1 MQDFYLIKESDIDF
15 WKIHIEGKIL
25 ITHYG
30 EIGAN
35 GTHNKEDYENP
46 KMAQEQYEKLVKEK
60 ISEGYQCFTNLKEH
74 TIKQHVEVY
83 QNLCTRFY
91 NELCTEEYDKSYS
104 VEWHT
109 KPSAVDIDAYE
120 KKIPFILP
128 ESLKQFWLTDSTF
141 RLGTA
146 GWMLDGGGFNM
157 FEPKQNIGLRYLIKT
172 IEQEMWGGSRDDL
185 LQTIGQENIDYF
197 NSNFIIIGL
206 YCESDDKHTYLYFT
220 SKGGFGKLKYDQNDL
235 DDVVNSLNNMRKN
248 IDNSSA
254 TLNSKIAEC
263 IDLAIYDLLIWY
275 NYERN

>member
-1 MQDFYLIKESDIDF
+1 MQDFYLIKESDIDY

-60 ISEGYQCFTNLKEH
+60 ISEGYQCFMNQKEH

-91 NELCTEEYDKSYS
+91 NELCTEQYDKSYG

-109 KPSAVDIDAYE
+109 KPSADDIDAYE
-120 KKIPFILP
+120 KKLPFILP

-141 RLGTA
+141 RLGTD

-157 FEPKQNIGLRYLIKT
+157 FGPKHNLGVGYLIKT

-185 LQTIGQENIDYF
+185 IYDA
-197 NSNFIIIGL
+197 
-206 YCESDDKHTYLYFT
+206 TYLRCNF
-220 SKGGFGKLKYDQNDL
+220 FQNL
-235 DDVVNSLNNMRKN
+235 R
-248 IDNSSA
+248 
-254 TLNSKIAEC
+254 
-263 IDLAIYDLLIWY
+263 
-275 NYERN
+275 